1 MSFRGCSEHRS
12 ADECGSVRPQPCPS
26 SKVPATSIRAST
38 WADTENVAGVFGMVK
53 LPWPR
58 DRVTTSII
66 SPGGAGRYRADICG
80 FSIHR
85 MTPPLLLLQIRSGML
100 TTAPSN
106 RRSTRPN
113 RNRTCVT
120 WICEG
125 PLALRRTA
133 TAHLAGWDSYPD
145 HFI

>member
-1 MSFRGCSEHRS
+1 MSLRGCNEHQPH
-12 ADECGSVRPQPCPS
+12 DEWVSSKLVSVRITASGQ
-26 SKVPATSIRAST
+26 TSIRAST